1 MYKTKFERWGLRKNV
16 NVRLKEELQ
25 RACPTISYAM
35 SSSCKLRL
43 SRMSANAAH
52 FERALTP
59 LISRTWSGSSDDQ
72 HVEAV
77 LMNMKTYHESTALN
91 DTTNLNDT
99 HTYTSDDLI
108 TACKA
113 PNFNTSLFM
122 ADSRP
127 QDIWSMY
134 NFGLVLLQKRDFVS
148 ARVIFDQ
155 ACEDM
160 QGVLRA
166 KPQDFF
172 RKIFMVLG
180 ARQWSRFDAF
190 RQQLLDF
197 VAAMASKALGQSHP
211 LATTLS
217 YLQYPKC
224 LDCSA
229 EPSLRYLSDIAP
241 EWYGY
246 SNQEAHLILD
256 SLAVVLIRQQNYE
269 HAEQVLNTAIAKS
282 ASLQGYFHEYTRIY
296 LRRLANMYMHQERWD
311 ETEAVC
317 QDILQRDELAAR
329 ASIDEDNAHSRNHTA
344 TSRFPLKESSIRT
357 MQDLAFLA
365 AQRDDIALSE
375 DWLNRAAQAMLG
387 LFTLDQLQD
396 MLCKR
401 GHGELLDRD
410 DPIACARKVL
420 DCCSSVWCCGDKNT

>member
-16 NVRLKEELQ
+16 NVRLKEELR
-25 RACPTISYAM
+25 RARPTISYAM

-43 SRMSANAAH
+43 SRISSKAAE

-59 LISRTWSGSSDDQ
+59 LVSRTWSGSSDDQ

-77 LMNMKTYHESTALN
+77 LMSMKTYHEAIALN
-91 DTTNLNDT
+91 DTANLNDT
-99 HTYTSDDLI
+99 HIYTSDDLI

-122 ADSRP
+122 VDSRP
-127 QDIWSMY
+127 QDIWSLY
-134 NFGLVLLQKRDFVS
+134 NSGLVLLQKRDFAT

-197 VAAMASKALGQSHP
+197 VAAMASEALGQNHP

-217 YLQYPKC
+217 YLQYRNC

-241 EWYGY
+241 EWYGNSY
-246 SNQEAHLILD
+246 QEAHLTLD

-269 HAEQVLNTAIAKS
+269 RAELVLTTAIAKS
-282 ASLQGYFHEYTRIY
+282 ASLHGYFHEYTRIH

-329 ASIDEDNAHSRNHTA
+329 DNAHNQNHTA
-344 TSRFPLKESSIRT
+344 TSMFPLKESSIRT

-387 LFTLDQLQD
+387 LFTLDQLQE
-396 MLCKR
+396 MLYKR
-401 GHGELLDRD
+401 GHSELLDQD
-410 DPIACARKVL
+410 DPIAYARKVL